1 MKKVFVACG
10 LFLLMTL
17 SFDAYAT
24 EYGDL
29 FNIKWCPCNPDDK
42 FSGGNPVVLGSA
54 VMCPCDAI
62 YDGYGRSFMKD
73 MKNVKDKA
81 ERTANKIRAYK
92 YYIGFEYN
100 KSQVENSSKHI
111 NFSDGNFLGSDG
123 IDIPA
128 SQMIDHHD
136 NIGVVLGFR
145 PHKNFGFEAFYNTT
159 YNDNEVTQVIKNIG
173 GNLDYHSINSYTSKY
188 QAYGIDLVG
197 YIPVT
202 RFFDF
207 VAFVGLGK
215 YKFENTARFDIRYM
229 GQDTISSETY
239 SFDEDELGYRA
250 GGGVQ
255 FNIATGVEL
264 RLMYKYINIKTQT
277 LRYLQEYSASL
288 RFLF

>member
-1 MKKVFVACG
+1 MKKVFIACG
-10 LFLLMTL
+10 LFLLMMS
-17 SFDAYAT
+17 SFDATAT

-29 FNIKWCPCNPDDK
+29 YNVKWCPCNPDDK
-42 FSGGNPVVLGSA
+42 FSNGNPVVMGSA

-73 MKNVKDKA
+73 IKKVKDKTDNVVN
-81 ERTANKIRAYK
+81 RIRAFK

-100 KSQVENSSKHI
+100 KSQVENSSKSI
-111 NFSDGNFLGSDG
+111 NFSDGAFLGSDG
-123 IDIPA
+123 VDIPA

-145 PHKNFGFEAFYNTT
+145 PHKNFGFEAFYNTS

-173 GNLDYHSINSYTSKY
+173 GNSNYHSINSYTSKY
-188 QAYGIDLVG
+188 QAFGIDLIG
-197 YIPVT
+197 YIPAT

-207 VAFVGLGK
+207 VAFVGIGK
-215 YKFENTARFDIRYM
+215 YKFENTARFNVRYM
-229 GQDTISSETY
+229 GLNTVSSETY

-250 GGGVQ
+250 GGGIQ
-255 FNIATGVEL
+255 FNIANGVAL

-277 LRYLQEYSASL
+277 IRYLQEYSASL